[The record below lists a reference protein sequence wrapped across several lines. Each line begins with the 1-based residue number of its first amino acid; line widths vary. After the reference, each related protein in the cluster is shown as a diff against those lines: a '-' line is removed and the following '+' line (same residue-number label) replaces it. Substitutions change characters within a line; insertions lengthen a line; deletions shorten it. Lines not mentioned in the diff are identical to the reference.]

1 MESEGDVRLHFVN
14 IDKYKVD
21 LRSPYMEREGMVR
34 SLDFLIEKQPD
45 VVELITD
52 SSSVAK
58 LLGIVCCL
66 VTWLLT
72 YICPFY

>member
-21 LRSPYMEREGMVR
+21 LRSPYMERKGMVR

-45 VVELITD
+45 VVELITT
-52 SSSVAK
+52 
-58 LLGIVCCL
+58 GC
-66 VTWLLT
+66 
-72 YICPFY
+72 